1 VDKEGQKR
9 VGSEMGWSFEA
20 GASSFYSAAEERR
33 GRGMAMVVT
42 ELQRRRGVGED
53 TGLFLASPRSSW
65 WSWRSRGWE
74 GACRRVVVSGG
85 QWRRTSMVT
94 TATGRARPSGV
105 VREVA
110 DVEVRLQV
118 QGEVEG
124 STESTGHGGVRSR
137 SRMSPCV
144 SWRAWASLGAS
155 VHVSFWPVATSTWS
169 RACRGSFRRVRGNR
183 LTR

>member
-1 VDKEGQKR
+1 VGDVMAELTSVVARQGKEWSRRYRHRTPGYC
-9 VGSEMGWSFEA
+9 GGWS
-20 GASSFYSAAEERR
+20 SS
-33 GRGMAMVVT
+33 M
-42 ELQRRRGVGED
+42 
-53 TGLFLASPRSSW
+53 
-65 WSWRSRGWE
+65 
-74 GACRRVVVSGG
+74 
-85 QWRRTSMVT
+85 T

-118 QGEVEG
+118 KGEVEG
-124 STESTGHGGVRSR
+124 STESTGHGGVLSR
-137 SRMSPCV
+137 SGTSSCV

-169 RACRGSFRRVRGNR
+169 RACRGSFRRVKGSR